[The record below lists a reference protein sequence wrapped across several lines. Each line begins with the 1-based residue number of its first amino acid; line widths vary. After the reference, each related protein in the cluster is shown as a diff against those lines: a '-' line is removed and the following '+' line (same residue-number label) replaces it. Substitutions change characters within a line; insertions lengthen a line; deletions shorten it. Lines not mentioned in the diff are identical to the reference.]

1 MSSRQ
6 HANSS
11 KSIRHQS
18 GAKGVFFSV
27 LIHKFSLK
35 DVLSVLLIKKQG
47 ILLDILR
54 TLCFQEILFYS
65 GIVVDYMHSNTYWLP
80 AAMASEKKQI
90 RGVICQINN
99 LLCFYLGQTFSLSSL
114 SVR

>member
-1 MSSRQ
+1 MSSLQ

-11 KSIRHQS
+11 KSISHQS

-54 TLCFQEILFYS
+54 TVVIMFSRNPVLFWYS
-65 GIVVDYMHSNTYWLP
+65 G
-80 AAMASEKKQI
+80 
-90 RGVICQINN
+90 
-99 LLCFYLGQTFSLSSL
+99 
-114 SVR
+114 